1 MEPSFEMFSMT
12 HFSTILVLGCL
23 ITLLFMTRMN
33 WSIQMEKMLL
43 IERLFA
49 LSLLL
54 MEVFYH
60 VWLFQAGRWNWSNSL
75 PLELCSI
82 SLVMTIVL
90 LCTGNKH
97 VYDFVFYAGIGGA
110 LQAVATPVLDLSFPH
125 FRYFHFFYTH
135 FGIIVTALYFT
146 WVKGYRPTFK
156 GIIKT
161 MVALNI
167 LLPII
172 NGVNTFFQGN
182 YMFLRSKP
190 ANGSLL
196 DFLGPYPWYILS
208 LEIVVLF
215 IFFCLWLLFR
225 KRALTFEFNKY
236 IKKVKA

>member
-1 MEPSFEMFSMT
+1 MEPLFEMFSMT
-12 HFSTILVLGCL
+12 HFSTILVLVCL
-23 ITLLFMTRMN
+23 IFLLYMTRKK

-54 MEVFYH
+54 MEVLYH
-60 VWLFQAGRWNWSNSL
+60 VWLFQTDRWNWGNSL

-90 LCTGNKH
+90 LYTGNKH

-135 FGIIVTALYFT
+135 FGIIMTALYFT
-146 WVKGYRPTFK
+146 WMKGYRPTFK

-161 MVALNI
+161 MVALNV

-172 NGVNTFFQGN
+172 YGVNIFFQGN

-190 ANGSLL
+190 INGSLL
-196 DFLGPYPWYILS
+196 DFLGPYPWYVLS
-208 LEIVVLF
+208 LEIVAFF
-215 IFFCLWLLFR
+215 IFVCLWLLFR
-225 KRALTFEFNKY
+225 KR
-236 IKKVKA
+236 